1 MNRTAPM
8 HLLAESKPKPKLE
21 QEPKRQI
28 PIYIKEVLKSFAV
41 KGFEPPKENILLGC
55 AQVMADDLKVIPRAY
70 IPRCF
75 QVARVEISPDP
86 KIFHI
91 MKAWREF
98 VKAEYKESRNQD
110 APKLAPPEPDNP
122 EENQKAFEDMF
133 RVLYKQGLPVHDDIV
148 KKYNLGGE

>member
-98 VKAEYKESRNQD
+98 VKAEYK
-110 APKLAPPEPDNP
+110 
-122 EENQKAFEDMF
+122 
-133 RVLYKQGLPVHDDIV
+133 
-148 KKYNLGGE
+148 